1 MTGEPDHLSP
11 AARAIA
17 DLPSSERLAH
27 MHGQWWIAH
36 PHAEAALARLDDAF
50 RFGPGRIRPP
60 NLLIVGPTNNG
71 KSMIAEKFRRLHPP
85 SPSSCGQRE
94 VVPVVVM
101 QMPTEPSVRR
111 FYGAILTAL
120 NAPVSFNL
128 PGERLERY
136 ALDLLRAVEVR
147 VLIVDELH
155 NLLAGTHR
163 RRAEFL
169 NMLRFLGN
177 TLRIPI
183 IGLGTKQAQIAVR
196 SDDQLENRFE
206 PIPLPAWQD
215 DGVFARLLASFE
227 RALPL
232 RERSALADAPELR
245 SMVLRRSTGLIGEVA
260 ALLTAATVH
269 ALLHGRER
277 IDRVMLDG
285 CDYRG
290 PDERRALFEASFPRV
305 R

>member
-1 MTGEPDHLSP
+1 MAGEPDHLSP
-11 AARAIA
+11 TARAIA
-17 DLPSSERLAH
+17 DLPSPERLAH

-85 SPSSCGQRE
+85 VPSPCGQRE
-94 VVPVVVM
+94 VLPVVVM

-111 FYGAILTAL
+111 FYGSVLTAL

-128 PGERLERY
+128 SGERLERY
-136 ALDLLRAVEVR
+136 TLDLLRAVEVR
-147 VLIVDELH
+147 MLIVDELH

-177 TLRIPI
+177 TLRVPI
-183 IGLGTKQAQIAVR
+183 VGLGTKQAQLAVR

-245 SMVLRRSTGLIGEVA
+245 SMVLRRSSGLIGEVA

-269 ALLHGRER
+269 TLLHGRER
-277 IDRVMLDG
+277 IDHAMLDG

>member
-11 AARAIA
+11 AARSVAA
-17 DLPSSERLAH
+17 LPPSERLAH

-36 PHAEAALARLDDAF
+36 PRAEAALARLDAAF
-50 RFGPGRIRPP
+50 TSGPGRIRPP

-85 SPSSCGQRE
+85 APSACGQRE
-94 VVPVVVM
+94 VVPVVIM

-111 FYGAILTAL
+111 FYASVLVAL
-120 NAPVSFNL
+120 NAPLSFNG
-128 PGERLERY
+128 PGERLERH
-136 ALDLLRAVEVR
+136 ALNLLRAVETR
-147 VLIVDELH
+147 MLMVDELH
-155 NLLAGTHR
+155 NLLAGAHR

-177 TLRIPI
+177 TLRIPVV
-183 IGLGTKQAQIAVR
+183 GLGTKQAQIAVR

-206 PIPLPAWQD
+206 PVPLPVWED
-215 DGVFARLLASFE
+215 DLAFARLLASFE
-227 RALPL
+227 HALPL
-232 RERSALADAPELR
+232 RERSDLAGKPELR
-245 SMVLRRSTGLIGEVA
+245 SLVLQRSTGLIGEVA
-260 ALLTAATVH
+260 ALLTTATNH

-277 IDRVMLDG
+277 IDRMVLDA

-290 PDERRALFEASFPRV
+290 PDERRAIFEASFPRV